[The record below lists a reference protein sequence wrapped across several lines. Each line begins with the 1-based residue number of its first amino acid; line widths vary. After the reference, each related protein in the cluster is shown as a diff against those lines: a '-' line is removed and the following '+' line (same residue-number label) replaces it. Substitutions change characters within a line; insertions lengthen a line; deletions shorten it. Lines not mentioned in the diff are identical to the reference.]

1 MAEMTD
7 KEVEERLDKYRS
19 GKKSRRALTIGGIIA
34 AVVIVGG
41 IAYHG
46 HCVRAEEQRRIAEE
60 QRIVE
65 ELKAKPLREWTA
77 QEQEKYG
84 ELYQMRLKNEPIDF
98 RGIFKTG
105 VYSPIGN
112 TTVKGVWIKKA
123 IILFAF
129 LTVLSWLL
137 IALRIHIPLLWHL
150 AYLCSSILML
160 FLLYILVLHF
170 WRMLVQ

>member
-19 GKKSRRALTIGGIIA
+19 GKKARKIGVVAGIIA
-34 AVVIVGG
+34 AVAIVVAGV
-41 IAYHG
+41 AYG
-46 HCVRAEEQRRIAEE
+46 SARAERNRIAVLE
-60 QRIVE
+60 Q
-65 ELKAKPLREWTA
+65 KPLREWTE
-77 QEQEKYG
+77 QEQARYQ
-84 ELYQMRLKNEPIDF
+84 ELYQKRLKSEPIDW

-105 VYSPIGN
+105 VYSPIGK
-112 TTVKGVWIKKA
+112 TTIKGAWIKKA

-137 IALRIHIPLLWHL
+137 IAIGIHIPLLWRL
-150 AYLCSSILML
+150 AYICSSILTI

-170 WRMLVQ
+170 WRLLMQ